1 MDVGTT
7 IVVKI
12 VPMSN
17 NNSSMMIS
25 EHCTALNSFYT
36 VSDGQSGEY
45 QGVFNTIEDEQESKA
60 GFIKLTAFI
69 LRSGTLTV
77 HPRITCGSKYE
88 YPITCLGQSNDQVCQ
103 KIVKPL
109 PATTL
114 KVMVVRDH
122 ETQKNLTILASSN
135 LDLVNVDDVSLFFQQ
150 GENLSFD
157 VIAVDVLGN
166 HVKDYDLSDV
176 TANFYFGKSKLKL
189 TAIHMPGVIHFQA

>member
-1 MDVGTT
+1 MVSSPFSTIPNFFITVNDASPTTTQEENLTTFLSTEYSYALLETVTDNSIDDQMMDVGTT

-122 ETQKNLTILASSN
+122 ET
-135 LDLVNVDDVSLFFQQ
+135 
-150 GENLSFD
+150 
-157 VIAVDVLGN
+157 
-166 HVKDYDLSDV
+166 
-176 TANFYFGKSKLKL
+176 
-189 TAIHMPGVIHFQA
+189 